1 MAATFFSQV
10 RHKRGITMAYHAAS
24 CQRQQGPRIGNIA
37 IQYMGPVLWRHTIY
51 RTNPYHQSAG
61 KPPVFAHFLEA
72 NFQLQIS
79 ENPWHR
85 SFGMSAFFK
94 KPWSC
99 TKWFK
104 QDVGPSSH
112 LFKQLIVF
120 NLSTYIIS
128 LGRSSSGHS
137 SEEIS
142 RAAWREIWKVFM
154 SMLTC
159 FQGLTCFLDCVSV
172 LYGVSQQ
179 ISEKKTSH
187 TFAFFY
193 KSLQSTFEW
202 LQMLPT
208 KAKALVHEWKEKPPT
223 SCVSRWSHQLFN

>member
-1 MAATFFSQV
+1 M
-10 RHKRGITMAYHAAS
+10 
-24 CQRQQGPRIGNIA
+24 
-37 IQYMGPVLWRHTIY
+37 
-51 RTNPYHQSAG
+51 
-61 KPPVFAHFLEA
+61 
-72 NFQLQIS
+72 
-79 ENPWHR
+79 
-85 SFGMSAFFK
+85 
-94 KPWSC
+94 
-99 TKWFK
+99 WFK

-120 NLSTYIIS
+120 NLSRSIIS

-172 LYGVSQQ
+172 PYGVSQE
-179 ISEKKTSH
+179 ISEETASH
-187 TFAFFY
+187 TFAFFD

-223 SCVSRWSHQLFN
+223 SCVSRFADVIRWCLVNSSQDLKEKNSCSFLHAVWTMKNHGELTTHHCSIEFNDTIGVFFYNKMPVNSTSVKIMRYCSILL

>member
-1 MAATFFSQV
+1 M
-10 RHKRGITMAYHAAS
+10 
-24 CQRQQGPRIGNIA
+24 
-37 IQYMGPVLWRHTIY
+37 
-51 RTNPYHQSAG
+51 
-61 KPPVFAHFLEA
+61 
-72 NFQLQIS
+72 
-79 ENPWHR
+79 
-85 SFGMSAFFK
+85 
-94 KPWSC
+94 
-99 TKWFK
+99 WFK

-112 LFKQLIVF
+112 LFQQLIVF

-179 ISEKKTSH
+179 ISEEKTSH
-187 TFAFFY
+187 TFAFFD

-223 SCVSRWSHQLFN
+223 SCVSR